1 ANNRKTDRI
10 YLNQKCLEIIH
21 QASTLFLAT
30 LYTSNISDNAS
41 DLRLNHRGGLPRFVR
56 IYEENGHTYIIIRD
70 YPGNRFYQS
79 LGNSETD
86 PVVDL
91 VFTCF
96 TTGDMLHVTDIAENI
111 CDNEAEQALN
121 LKLFGSKQYSPY
133 NPPVRYLVIELEKM
147 GIPSRIPTSH
157 ATLVEIKK
165 LTKHISRFTF

>member
-1 ANNRKTDRI
+1 
-10 YLNQKCLEIIH
+10 
-21 QASTLFLAT
+21 
-30 LYTSNISDNAS
+30 
-41 DLRLNHRGGLPRFVR
+41 LRLNHRGGLPRFVR

-111 CDNEAEQALN
+111 CDNEAERIMPRITLKALN